1 MWQNRPEKVT
11 YTACQRSFEDTVRT
25 GLCVDVW
32 YGSQP
37 CFEELVQF
45 MSSGPC
51 HVLVVS
57 RQEGSD
63 DVIPAWRE
71 FIGPA
76 DTEEA
81 RRNKPER

>member
-1 MWQNRPEKVT
+1 
-11 YTACQRSFEDTVRT
+11 
-25 GLCVDVW
+25 
-32 YGSQP
+32 
-37 CFEELVQF
+37 

-51 HVLVVS
+51 HSLVVS

-81 RRNKPER
+81 RRNKPERCASEREIHPGSAYTRTHAPTHAHTQTRTCAYTH